1 MVNSLWMGESLNQL
15 ASQISK
21 LQSTMSSLRWQ
32 IWTAL
37 DTMEWAIVTIEQIQW
52 AMINRVSSHKMVY
65 FVSTARW
72 SQWGGVQN
80 ELYAALVEIC
90 KQSMYELHDLLVEYK
105 KDPLP
110 ALLYQISDQIA
121 EVKKQIENM
130 TTTWKMYEEGLI
142 FENDGI
148 PAQQILDENNDED
161 GW

>member
-1 MVNSLWMGESLNQL
+1 MWESLNTL

-21 LQSTMSSLRWQ
+21 LQLTTSSLRGQ
-32 IWTAL
+32 IWAAL
-37 DTMEWAIVTIEQIQW
+37 DTIEWAVATIEQIQW
-52 AMINRVSSHKMVY
+52 AILNRVSSHKMVY
-65 FVSTARW
+65 FVSNSWGWAG
-72 SQWGGVQN
+72 QWWTQN

-90 KQSMYELHDLLVEYK
+90 KQTMYELHNLLLEYK
-105 KDPLP
+105 SDPLP
-110 ALLYQISDQIA
+110 ALLNKISDQIA

-130 TTTWKMYEEGLI
+130 TTTRKMYEEDLI